1 MSFRSWNPNRTVLI
15 TMLLLSLL
23 TVSLSAQDHRGDWPQ
38 WRGPNRDGTASSRGL
53 LSEWPEQGPEQ
64 LWQVDSVGIGYSS
77 LAVKNGLVFTQGD
90 LAGVEH
96 VLAVDTR
103 TGQIAWKKQPAPVA
117 AILQERVRSEFERHD
132 KDGNKI
138 LDEAEAL
145 AGYGWRFNQYDRQVE
160 GTAESVAADRV
171 ARLIKL
177 VDKDNNGALTYDE
190 VGMLFQGRG
199 NIYSEIDLADKDA
212 DAEALASSRATRLLA
227 SLDKDKNKMISRE
240 ESRRSLLD
248 RDFNKVDERDP
259 TTNKGDEQ
267 LTLAE
272 IKSYLL
278 TSAKGKDGIIRPAEL
293 ATYYTRK
300 HPRGDGSMTQDE
312 LKGLYGGYRNGM
324 GDGPRGTPSG
334 DDKRVYVE
342 GGNGDVS
349 CLDATTGETIWH
361 RNLRE
366 DLGGGTPGWGYSESP
381 LVEQN
386 LVIVTPGGGKG
397 TLVALDK
404 LTGDEIWRTADVKES
419 AHYSSPVAAD
429 IGGVRQIIQFARS
442 SVFGVDASTG
452 KPLWSYSG
460 ANNGTANC
468 TTPIVYQDHVFASS
482 SYGKG
487 GGLAKITVQDGVQTA
502 TEVYFDKRMSNHHGG
517 IVLIGEYM
525 YGFGS
530 GGLICMHYLTG
541 EVAWRAR
548 SVGKGS
554 LIAADGM
561 LYLLSEGHELALAEA
576 TPEEYRE
583 RGRIR
588 LQPHGRPSWAHMA
601 LADGILFVRDQ
612 ESLTAFDVRKKK

>member
-1 MSFRSWNPNRTVLI
+1 MSRLSWKLARTGLV
-15 TMLLLSLL
+15 TMLLASLITL
-23 TVSLSAQDHRGDWPQ
+23 SLSAQDHKGDWPQ

-53 LSEWPEQGPEQ
+53 LREWPEQGPEQ
-64 LWQVDSVGIGYSS
+64 LWQVDSVGVGYSS

-96 VLAVDTR
+96 VLAVDTK
-103 TGQIAWKKQPAPVA
+103 TGEIAWKKQPAPVA
-117 AILQERVRSEFERHD
+117 AILEERVRGEFERHD
-132 KDGNKI
+132 KDGNKV

-177 VDKDNNGALTYDE
+177 VDKDNNGDLTYDE
-190 VGMLFQGRG
+190 VGTLFQGRG
-199 NIYSEIDLADKDA
+199 NIYSEIDQADKDA
-212 DAEALASSRATRLLA
+212 DAEALASSRAAKLLA
-227 SLDKDKNKMISRE
+227 SLDKDKNKMVSRE
-240 ESRRSLLD
+240 ESRGSLLD
-248 RDFNKVDERDP
+248 RDFNKVDEQDP
-259 TTNKGDEQ
+259 TTKKGDEQ
-267 LTLAE
+267 LTTAE
-272 IKSYLL
+272 INNYLL
-278 TSAKGKDGIIRPAEL
+278 KSAKGKDGIINPAEL
-293 ATYYTRK
+293 ASYYTRK
-300 HPRGDGSMTQDE
+300 HPRGDGLMTQDE
-312 LKGLYGGYRNGM
+312 LKGLFGGYRNGM
-324 GDGPRGTPSG
+324 GDGPRGTPSV

-349 CLDATTGETIWH
+349 CLDAKTGETVWH
-361 RNLRE
+361 RNLRQ

-381 LVEQN
+381 LVEKN

-404 LTGDEIWRTADVKES
+404 MTGEEVWRSAEVTEG

-442 SVFGVDASTG
+442 SVFGVEASTG
-452 KPLWSYSG
+452 KPLWSYNG

-487 GGLAKITVQDGVQTA
+487 GGLAKITVQDGMQTA
-502 TEVYFDKRMSNHHGG
+502 TEVYFDKRMANHHGG
-517 IVLIGEYM
+517 IVLIGEHM

-583 RGRIR
+583 HGRIR

-612 ESLTAFDVRKKK
+612 ESLTAFDVRKK